1 MGNLAGGEARARI
14 LASTRVRQMPIGVD
28 DGLAGD
34 ALFLRPTAGYAA
46 RSPAAARSAKITA
59 RSWQI
64 RPAGIEGS
72 PLRMRSSAPTFSLP
86 VTSHRMCRARLMIG
100 YVNVI
105 RRLP

>member
-1 MGNLAGGEARARI
+1 MSNFAGGEARARV

-34 ALFLRPTAGYAA
+34 VLLFRPIAGYAA
-46 RSPAAARSAKITA
+46 RSPTAARSAKITA
-59 RSWQI
+59 RSCRI

-72 PLRMRSSAPTFSLP
+72 PLRMRRSAPTFSLP
-86 VTSHRMCRARLMIG
+86 VTSHRMRRARLMIG